1 MIAKIGILLV
11 VIFLV
16 LTIFKK
22 FSKQKEKNSSNDKPV
37 EMIQDP
43 VCGTYVEEI
52 TDYKVKY
59 YDKIYYF
66 CSDKCKQNF
75 IEQKKLENK

>member
-22 FSKQKEKNSSNDKPV
+22 FSKQQEKNNSNKPV

-66 CSDKCKQNF
+66 CSDKCKQSF
-75 IEQKKLENK
+75 IEQKKLENN